1 MLDSRAMPHH
11 RALIWKIARPLVRL
25 YWRVRRPLTAGVRGL
40 VLDGRGHVL
49 LVRHTYIPGWY
60 LPGGGVERGET
71 MLTSL
76 RRELEEEVG
85 VMLTGGAR
93 LHGLYANFRE
103 FKSDHVALYVVAHG
117 AYDHRPRRSAEIA
130 ESGFFAPDAL
140 PEGITP
146 STARR
151 IEEVVQGL
159 APDEL
164 W

>member
-1 MLDSRAMPHH
+1 MPNPKI
-11 RALIWKIARPLVRL
+11 LIWNIVRPVLRL

-40 VLDGRGHVL
+40 VFDAEGRVL
-49 LVRHTYIPGWY
+49 LVRHTYIHGWY

-85 VMLTGGAR
+85 VRLTGEAR
-93 LHGLYANFRE
+93 LIGLYANFRE
-103 FKSDHVALYVVAHG
+103 FKSDHVALYAIPHG
-117 AYDHRPRRSAEIA
+117 AYAHAPRRSPEIA
-130 ESGFFAPDAL
+130 ESGFFPPDAL
-140 PEGITP
+140 PDGVTN

-151 IEEVVQGL
+151 IAEAVQGL